1 MDYSFYLGKATHE
14 YPSFIILSSIAFGWG
29 VADGIWNSVGSAVCA
44 DTFQDAKQRRGLFSA
59 YRLLQSLGMMC
70 FFITADYATFMPKIY
85 AFGGVLI
92 VSCLVLLNLIQT
104 NKLYIHMPIK

>member
-1 MDYSFYLGKATHE
+1 MRGRRQKAK
-14 YPSFIILSSIAFGWG
+14 PI
-29 VADGIWNSVGSAVCA
+29 GIWNSVGSAVCA

-92 VSCLVLLNLIQT
+92 VSLLGIIKFNT
-104 NKLYIHMPIK
+104 NK